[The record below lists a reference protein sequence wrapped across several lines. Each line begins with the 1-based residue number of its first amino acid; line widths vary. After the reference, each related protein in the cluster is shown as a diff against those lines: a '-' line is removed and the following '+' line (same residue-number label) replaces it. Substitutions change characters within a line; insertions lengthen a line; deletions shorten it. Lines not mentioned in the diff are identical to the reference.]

1 MIPSKLRSVSNDDL
15 ASGSVRTGEKVGEIA
30 RQLAEPQRGST
41 QVVLLPKRFSAFGP
55 TRTNPLSAPMASIR
69 VQQFPVLLGGNP
81 AALKEWASDWQVS
94 RVVACTVIIFAGAGL
109 YGAAMGY
116 WRSPVQAGYNIIKFP
131 LVVIVTTLGTSL
143 INGMLAPLL
152 GLNLRFRQSFMFVL
166 MSYTIAAAILGSFA
180 PILFFILWNTPSLA
194 QQTEIPWAIYN
205 FVQLTQVVIIAFAG
219 VAANV
224 RLFRVLQ
231 SVSGSKHV
239 SRKVLFAWL
248 TANLFLGSQ
257 LCWILRPF
265 IGSPGLPV
273 QFLRGNAFQGNFYET
288 VFRAI
293 GHLFS
298 S

>member
-1 MIPSKLRSVSNDDL
+1 M
-15 ASGSVRTGEKVGEIA
+15 
-30 RQLAEPQRGST
+30 
-41 QVVLLPKRFSAFGP
+41 
-55 TRTNPLSAPMASIR
+55 SAPTASIQ

-81 AALKEWASDWQVS
+81 AALKDWAANWNTRRALVCMA
-94 RVVACTVIIFAGAGL
+94 VIFAGAGL

-116 WRSPVQAGYNIIKFP
+116 WRSPVQAGYNIVKFP
-131 LVVIVTTLGTSL
+131 LVVIATALGTSL

-152 GLNLRFRQSFMFVL
+152 GLNLRFRRSLMLVL
-166 MSYTIAAAILGSFA
+166 MSFTIAAAILGSFA
-180 PILFFILWNTPSLA
+180 PILFFVIWNTPSLA
-194 QQTEIPWAIYN
+194 RQTEISWAIYN

-231 SVSGSKHV
+231 AVSGSERV
-239 SRKVLFAWL
+239 ARKVLFAWL
-248 TANLFLGSQ
+248 AGNLFLGSQ

-273 QFLRGNAFQGNFYET
+273 EFLRDNAFQGNFYET

-293 GHLFS
+293 GHLLS